1 MRRQCMNLCCAE
13 TLAGME
19 ALNLAAPFKVGKAGR
34 KKKKK
39 NNDVYEALA
48 GMEVFNLAA
57 PFKVGKA
64 GRKEKKIKE
73 ETFAGTPDPPGG
85 PQTRGPH
92 V

>member
-1 MRRQCMNLCCAE
+1 MYEAF
-13 TLAGME
+13 AGME
-19 ALNLAAPFKVGKAGR
+19 AFNLAAPFKVGKAGR
-34 KKKKK
+34 KEKKQKK

-64 GRKEKKIKE
+64 GRKEKQIKE
-73 ETFAGTPDPPGG
+73 ATFAGTPDPPGG